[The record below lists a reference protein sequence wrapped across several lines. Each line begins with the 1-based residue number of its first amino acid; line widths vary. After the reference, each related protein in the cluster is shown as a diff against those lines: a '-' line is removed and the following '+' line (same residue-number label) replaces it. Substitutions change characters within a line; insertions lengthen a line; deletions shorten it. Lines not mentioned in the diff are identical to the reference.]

1 MLPSAFVSFPLL
13 KDEKQMRPTSRD
25 LAARDNAISSL
36 MGALPGP
43 DFGAE
48 GRQARPSF
56 GNFGGSFG
64 DDPHPQANPAAAV
77 AAWNARQATAKRAM
91 VLRPNTGSTLDVMRF
106 TWGIEQ
112 TLTLDT
118 ADSLDMQGNP
128 EVDFRPQ
135 RCTANAPLP
144 GFCTLNSMK
153 AANVDAIVGG
163 RVDSFNFSAQAQ
175 GSEVDFPTLTPANT
189 MKVTGDYSGLLP
201 DGGYV
206 TSTDF
211 IFIVAFT
218 GPAGLT
224 P

>member
-1 MLPSAFVSFPLL
+1 M
-13 KDEKQMRPTSRD
+13 KPTSRD
-25 LAARDNAISSL
+25 LAQRDNAVSAL
-36 MGALPGP
+36 MGALPGA

-48 GRQARPSF
+48 GRQKASF

-64 DDPHPQANPAAAV
+64 DDPHPSTPGAV
-77 AAWNARQATAKRAM
+77 EAWQRRQATNRRAM

-106 TWGIEQ
+106 TWGVEQ
-112 TLTLDT
+112 TLVLE
-118 ADSLDMQGNP
+118 AAAALDMQGNP

-135 RCTANAPLP
+135 RVTSNAPIP
-144 GFCTLNSMK
+144 AFCTVDSMK

-163 RVDSFNFSAQAQ
+163 RVDAFNFSAQAQ

-189 MKVTGDYSGLLP
+189 MKITGDYSDLLP

-211 IFIVAFT
+211 IFIIAFT